1 MSNAFCNSNIVP
13 VKFPALFVTIPPR
26 SIPNPANISLATL
39 VGLISDAKD
48 DLIAFAPSDAL
59 IPPSF
64 IAVK

>member
-1 MSNAFCNSNIVP
+1 MSSAFCNSNIVA
-13 VKFPALFVTIPPR
+13 VKFPALLVTIPPK
-26 SIPNPANISLATL
+26 SIPNPANISFATL
-39 VGLISDAKD
+39 VGLMRDAKD